1 MRELQNEL
9 QSEIV
14 IDLRDKINIK
24 NCIKTNKEVLKKI
37 IKRLN
42 YDRIYILT
50 KEKIEIEDNRIK
62 ILKDENE
69 LNIVKIKNNGIK
81 YEKIIKII
89 IYFLIILILINL
101 DNLMILIIIMLLII
115 INENLKKIIGIFCKE
130 KIILE

>member
-1 MRELQNEL
+1 MIEL
-9 QSEIV
+9 QSELL

-24 NCIKTNKEVLKKI
+24 DCIKMNKEVLKKI
-37 IKRLN
+37 IKKLN
-42 YDRIYILT
+42 FDRINVLT
-50 KEKIEIEDNRIK
+50 EDKIEIEDNRIK

-69 LNIVKIKNNGIK
+69 LNIGKIKNNGIK

-101 DNLMILIIIMLLII
+101 DNLMILIIIILLII